1 MDGRRR
7 ERTWQTQLH
16 GLRRRRDLGA
26 RPRAQPVL
34 WQRTHRLQRRGPI
47 ATAIGRVLG
56 STPETTIELKLR
68 IRNTAV
74 SELACSLKRH
84 NRVGFNTL
92 PHLSG
97 TEYADW
103 ITYA

>member
-1 MDGRRR
+1 
-7 ERTWQTQLH
+7 
-16 GLRRRRDLGA
+16 
-26 RPRAQPVL
+26 
-34 WQRTHRLQRRGPI
+34 
-47 ATAIGRVLG
+47 VLG

-68 IRNTAV
+68 IIRNTAV

-97 TEYADW
+97 TEYADLDHLRLKGRQTCSDRSDQQAQLALQQ
-103 ITYA
+103 IGGSSVEFD